1 MAPLFRHTSS
11 TICFFCRSTIKP
23 APPDQRSFRCPHC
36 DCWNRYDTNGEIM
49 SDEPAM
55 HDESLNSKSFAKRAS
70 PSKDRL
76 PSMYGTGQF
85 CHTCQTNQM
94 LLVNLL
100 SNYLPP
106 PHHPD
111 YAQRLEKLPEYRESL
126 HIRYPPVCANCMPA
140 VEEEIRKKDHMART
154 KALGGWLND
163 SRGKEKQRQVTGSS
177 REREK
182 LQTHLFLWRLRGFLW
197 FMTLAI
203 AVVVH
208 LSVLFKLHFPDVLG
222 HVRQV
227 LPLIALCSLFWTAWD
242 PTYYSFRKA
251 RIQGRDLRVHG
262 KKHYII
268 LQMTAWCSRL
278 LSSILLALS
287 LHSPSRDY
295 LYLSRYPASSRTHYY
310 CLISL
315 IAEVVICATSFVAL
329 RVQKPP
335 PIRLID
341 TSSHQHL
348 AASAHP
354 TPEFSP
360 RPSPAPHTRTASEPD
375 LLASLSLSSNP
386 IISPSN
392 PIFGLP
398 SLMASN
404 STYTGSQN
412 KEEDEDDDAMDWTPT
427 VPSPAKPRKVLDDN
441 DDGSWVRPQRFFPPE
456 RPTGLESLFASTK
469 LDDRDQKPSSA
480 AHPTHTRTTL
490 RVFGVRW
497 WWAGV
502 TLILIPLAGLGFNFW
517 QGMPTTREKLT

>member
-1 MAPLFRHTSS
+1 MPPLFRHAGS

-36 DCWNRYDTNGEIM
+36 DCWNRYDANGEIM

-126 HIRYPPVCANCMPA
+126 HVRYPPVCANCMPA
-140 VEEEIRKKDHMART
+140 VEEEIRKKDHMARI

-163 SRGKEKQRQVTGSS
+163 SRGKEKQRQVSGSS

-197 FMTLAI
+197 FMTLAV
-203 AVVVH
+203 AVVAH
-208 LSVLFKLHFPDVLG
+208 SSVVLRLHFPGILG

-227 LPLIALCSLFWTAWD
+227 LPLMVLCSLFWTAWD

-251 RIQGRDLRVHG
+251 RIQGRDLRVRG
-262 KKHYII
+262 KKLYII
-268 LQMTAWCSRL
+268 LQMTAWFSRL

-287 LHSPSRDY
+287 LHSPARDY
-295 LYLSRYPASSRTHYY
+295 LYLSLYPASSRTHYY

-315 IAEVVICATSFVAL
+315 ITEVLVCAISFVTL

-348 AASAHP
+348 ATSAHP

-360 RPSPAPHTRTASEPD
+360 RPSPAPHMRTASEPD

-398 SLMASN
+398 SLTASN
-404 STYTGSQN
+404 STYANSQS
-412 KEEDEDDDAMDWTPT
+412 KDDDDDAMDWTPT
-427 VPSPAKPRKVLDDN
+427 VPSPTKPRKILNDD

-469 LDDRDQKPSSA
+469 LDDRDQKPSA
-480 AHPTHTRTTL
+480 AHPTDTRTTPHL
-490 RVFGVRW
+490 FVVRW

-502 TLILIPLAGLGFNFW
+502 TLVLVPLAALGFNFW
-517 QGMPTTREKLT
+517 RGMQTTREKLT

>member
-1 MAPLFRHTSS
+1 MPPLFRNTSS
-11 TICFFCRSTIKP
+11 TICFFCRSNIKP
-23 APPDQRSFRCPHC
+23 APPDPRSFRCPHC
-36 DCWNRYDTNGEIM
+36 DCWNRYDANGEIM

-76 PSMYGTGQF
+76 PSMYGSGQF

-106 PHHPD
+106 PHNI
-111 YAQRLEKLPEYRESL
+111 RESL
-126 HIRYPPVCANCMPA
+126 HVRYPPVCANCMPA

-163 SRGKEKQRQVTGSS
+163 SRGKEKQRQVSGSS
-177 REREK
+177 REREN
-182 LQTHLFLWRLRGFLW
+182 LQTHLALWRIRGLLW
-197 FMTLAI
+197 FMTLAV
-203 AVVVH
+203 AVVAH
-208 LSVLFKLHFPDVLG
+208 SSVVLRLHFPDVLG
-222 HVRQV
+222 HVRHA
-227 LPLIALCSLFWTAWD
+227 LPLVTFCSIFWTAWD

-251 RIQGRDLRVHG
+251 RIQGRDLRVRG
-262 KKHYII
+262 KKNYII
-268 LQMTAWCSRL
+268 LQMTAWFSRL

-287 LHSPSRDY
+287 WHSPSRDY
-295 LYLSRYPASSRTHYY
+295 LYLSQYPASSRTRYY
-310 CLISL
+310 CLTSL
-315 IAEVVICATSFVAL
+315 VVEVLICATSFVAL

-348 AASAHP
+348 ATSARP
-354 TPEFSP
+354 TPEP
-360 RPSPAPHTRTASEPD
+360 RASPAPHLHTASEPD

-398 SLMASN
+398 SLIASN
-404 STYTGSQN
+404 STYTSSQS
-412 KEEDEDDDAMDWTPT
+412 KVDEDEDEDAMDWMPT
-427 VPSPAKPRKVLDDN
+427 VPSPAKPRKILNDN
-441 DDGSWVRPQRFFPPE
+441 DDGSWLKPQRFFPPE

-480 AHPTHTRTTL
+480 AHTPHTRTTL
-490 RVFGVRW
+490 LPFITRW
-497 WWAGV
+497 WWVGA
-502 TLILIPLAGLGFNFW
+502 TSFILVPFAALAFKFWRGMEIP
-517 QGMPTTREKLT
+517 RENST

>member
-1 MAPLFRHTSS
+1 
-11 TICFFCRSTIKP
+11 
-23 APPDQRSFRCPHC
+23 
-36 DCWNRYDTNGEIM
+36 M

-111 YAQRLEKLPEYRESL
+111 YTQRLEKLPEYRESL
-126 HIRYPPVCANCMPA
+126 HVRYPPVCANCMPA

-163 SRGKEKQRQVTGSS
+163 SRGKEKQRQDSGST

-197 FMTLAI
+197 FMTLA
-203 AVVVH
+203 VVVSAH
-208 LSVLFKLHFPDVLG
+208 SSVLLRYHFSDVLG
-222 HVRQV
+222 QVRQA

-251 RIQGRDLRVHG
+251 RIQGRDLRVRG
-262 KKHYII
+262 KKYYII
-268 LQMTAWCSRL
+268 LQMTAWLSRL
-278 LSSILLALS
+278 LSSILLALAW
-287 LHSPSRDY
+287 HSPSRDY
-295 LYLSRYPASSRTHYY
+295 LHFSRYPASSRTHYY

-315 IAEVVICATSFVAL
+315 IAEVLICATSFVAL

-354 TPEFSP
+354 TPELSP
-360 RPSPAPHTRTASEPD
+360 RSSPAPHAQNASEPD

-398 SLMASN
+398 SLVASN
-404 STYTGSQN
+404 STYAGSQI
-412 KEEDEDDDAMDWTPT
+412 KDDDEDEDAMDWTPT
-427 VPSPAKPRKVLDDN
+427 VPSPAKPRRILNDD

-480 AHPTHTRTTL
+480 AHPTRPRTTL
-490 RVFGVRW
+490 HLFVVRW
-497 WWAGV
+497 WWAGAA
-502 TLILIPLAGLGFNFW
+502 LILVPLAALGFKFW
-517 QGMPTTREKLT
+517 REMKMTQEKLI

>member
-1 MAPLFRHTSS
+1 MPALFRHTSS
-11 TICFFCRSTIKP
+11 IICFFCRSAIKP

-36 DCWNRYDTNGEIM
+36 DCWNRYDANGEIM

-111 YAQRLEKLPEYRESL
+111 YAHRLEKLPEYRESL

-163 SRGKEKQRQVTGSS
+163 SRGKEKQRQVSGSN

-197 FMTLAI
+197 FMTLAV
-203 AVVVH
+203 AVVAH
-208 LSVLFKLHFPDVLG
+208 SSVVLKLRFPDVLG
-222 HVRQV
+222 YVRQA

-251 RIQGRDLRVHG
+251 RIQGRDLRVRG
-262 KKHYII
+262 KNHYII
-268 LQMTAWCSRL
+268 LQMTAWFSRL
-278 LSSILLALS
+278 LSSILLSLS

-295 LYLSRYPASSRTHYY
+295 LHLSRYPDSSRTHYY

-315 IAEVVICATSFVAL
+315 IAEILISATSFVAL

-348 AASAHP
+348 AASEHP
-354 TPEFSP
+354 TPELSP

-375 LLASLSLSSNP
+375 LLASLSLSSQP

-404 STYTGSQN
+404 STYTGSQT
-412 KEEDEDDDAMDWTPT
+412 KDEDEDDDAMDWTPT
-427 VPSPAKPRKVLDDN
+427 VPSPAKPRRILNVD

-469 LDDRDQKPSSA
+469 LDDRDQKLLSDTR
-480 AHPTHTRTTL
+480 PTHTRTTL
-490 RVFGVRW
+490 RLFVVRW
-497 WWAGV
+497 WWTGA
-502 TLILIPLAGLGFNFW
+502 TLILVPLAALGFNFL
-517 QGMPTTREKLT
+517 QGMQSTRNKLT